1 MRTAIILVMF
11 TASLAHAGWKDYET
25 EREVSLDAAGLS
37 GIEIKAGAGSLE
49 VNGVSGGDQIL
60 VRAII
65 QVPDAS
71 EDKALEI
78 IEKEMVLELQTND
91 DIAVLD
97 GYFDSSGWGDS
108 PSMRLEVSVPER
120 FSMDIEDSSGSIV
133 VNDVTGN
140 IKVDD
145 SSGSIKMSH
154 VGGTV
159 SIEDGSGSINID
171 GVGGDVTLEDGSG
184 SIKLSDVNGSVTI
197 DDGSGSI
204 TIRDVAEDLIIIDD
218 GSGSINY
225 SNVQGTVQNES

>member
-37 GIEIKAGAGSLE
+37 GIEIQAGAGSLE
-49 VNGVSGGDQIL
+49 ISGISGGDQIL
-60 VRAII
+60 VKAII
-65 QVPDAS
+65 QVPNVS
-71 EDKALEI
+71 EDKALDI
-78 IEKEMVLELQTND
+78 IEKEMVLELQARD
-91 DIAVLD
+91 DIAVLG
-97 GYFDSSGWGDS
+97 GYFDSNGWGDS
-108 PSMRLEVSVPER
+108 PSMRLEIQMPER
-120 FSMDIEDSSGSIV
+120 FSLDLEDSSGSIV

-140 IKVDD
+140 IKIDD

-171 GVGGDVTLEDGSG
+171 GAGGDVTLEDGSG
-184 SIKLSDVNGSVTI
+184 SIKLTDVNGSVTV

-204 TIRDVAEDLIIIDD
+204 TVRDVTEDLIIIDD

-225 SNVQGTVQNES
+225 SNIQGTVQNES